1 MFFYKRETFSGT
13 RNKPN
18 QTKKKKEKLWGE
30 ERLNFN
36 ETLKNPKIS
45 G

>member
-18 QTKKKKEKLWGE
+18 QTKKKK
-30 ERLNFN
+30 
-36 ETLKNPKIS
+36 KNCEGKND
-45 G
+45 